1 MLVLLSMLVP
11 EIHLETLQE
20 LESLNLSLH
29 KVHMEGTIQV
39 QDKNLELSQATEQP
53 LISSQDQRYML
64 VEDSMLVNTLDQP
77 LETFLGSAPLIIW
90 VLDFSSVQLAI
101 LEHVKLLEIL

>member
-1 MLVLLSMLVP
+1 MLVLVSMLVP
-11 EIHLETLQE
+11 DLHLETLQE

-53 LISSQDQRYML
+53 LVSSQDQRYML
-64 VEDSMLVNTLDQP
+64 VEDFILVNTLDQP

-90 VLDFSSVQLAI
+90 VLDILLAQLTTLGRVQSLRI
-101 LEHVKLLEIL
+101 S